1 MVPYRRPFSE
11 TGLAMRATALRLLVA
26 VLLLAPYA
34 ALAADVDFNTWLR
47 DFRTEALSKGIRAA
61 TLDRSLPS
69 VRPIPRVLELDRRQ
83 PETTLTFEQYM
94 ERVVNDRR
102 IETGRQMLATHKAL
116 LDEVSAKYRVQ
127 PRFIVALWGIETD
140 FGRITGDFH
149 ILSAL
154 ATLAYDGRRANFF
167 RGELL
172 NALRIIDR
180 GLAEPET
187 MRGSWAG
194 AMGQSQFMPS
204 SYLAFAVDH
213 DGDNRPDIW
222 SSLPDVF
229 ASIANYLSKSGWQ
242 YDQTWGREVRLPPGL
257 APGTVDLKVEKPLSE
272 WAAMGV
278 RRVDG
283 GELPQQPILAS
294 LIQPGGPQGAAFVVY
309 PNYKTIMRWNRSQ
322 YFATAVGHIADRI
335 SGG

>member
-1 MVPYRRPFSE
+1 
-11 TGLAMRATALRLLVA
+11 MRATALRLLFA
-26 VLLLAPYA
+26 ALLLAPLT

-47 DFRTEALSKGIRAA
+47 DFRAEALSKGIRAA
-61 TLDRSLPS
+61 TLDRSLAN
-69 VRPIPRVLELDRRQ
+69 VRPIPRVIELDRRQ
-83 PETTLTFEQYM
+83 PETTLTFEQYFD
-94 ERVVNDRR
+94 RVVNDRR
-102 IETGRQMLATHKAL
+102 IETGRQMLVTHKTL
-116 LDEVSAKYRVQ
+116 LDEVAAKYRVQ
-127 PRFIVALWGIETD
+127 PRFIVALWAIETD
-140 FGRITGDFH
+140 YGRIMGDFP
-149 ILSAL
+149 IMSAL
-154 ATLAYDGRRANFF
+154 ATLAYDGRRAGFF

-172 NALRIIDR
+172 NALRMVDR
-180 GLAEPET
+180 GLADPER

-204 SYLAFAVDH
+204 SFLAYAVDH

-222 SSLPDVF
+222 DSLPDVF

-242 YDQTWGREVRLPPGL
+242 YDQTWGREVRLPSGL
-257 APGTVDLKVEKPLSE
+257 PSGLVDLKVEKPLME
-272 WAAMGV
+272 WASLGV
-278 RRVDG
+278 HRADG

>member
-1 MVPYRRPFSE
+1 
-11 TGLAMRATALRLLVA
+11 MRATALRFLVA
-26 VLLLAPYA
+26 MLLLAPLP

-47 DFRTEALSKGIRAA
+47 QFRAEALTKGIRAD

-83 PETTLTFEQYM
+83 PETTLTFEQYL

-102 IETGRQMLATHKAL
+102 IETGRQMLVTHKML
-116 LDEVSAKYRVQ
+116 LDEVAARYRVQ
-127 PRFIVALWGIETD
+127 PRFIVALWAIETD
-140 FGRITGDFH
+140 YGRITGDFH

-154 ATLAYDGRRANFF
+154 ATLAHDGRRASFF

-180 GLAEPET
+180 GHADPET

-204 SYLAFAVDH
+204 SFLAYAVDH

-222 SSLPDVF
+222 TSLPDVF
-229 ASIANYLSKSGWQ
+229 ASIANYLAKSGWQ
-242 YDQTWGREVRLPPGL
+242 HDQTWGREVRLPPGL
-257 APGTVDLKVEKPLSE
+257 PAHMIDLRHEKPLTE
-272 WAAMGV
+272 WASLGV
-278 RRVDG
+278 RRADG
-283 GELPQQPILAS
+283 GELPQQPIPAS
-294 LIQPGGPQGAAFVVY
+294 VIQPGGPQGAAFIVY